1 MITYLFWLVMVISWN
16 YGVPGAEPIEDV
28 LMAIF
33 IGFVSY
39 KVKKFLSDTAILKK
53 NKYFGNKK

>member
-1 MITYLFWLVMVISWN
+1 MVISWN